1 MSPAPI
7 DCLQQANA
15 ILGEG
20 PLWHPEQKALY
31 WIDIVRP
38 AIYRM
43 VPGLG
48 QTGNWPMP
56 SAVGA
61 FGLCQ
66 NGLLIV
72 ALENEAV
79 CLFDPVTAK
88 LQPFVDPISVCGPVG
103 IQGRY
108 NDGRVDAL
116 GNFWLGWLSHD
127 RQQPGALYR
136 IDAAGGVSRVLDDPV
151 APNGL
156 GWSPDARTLYFTDSH
171 INTIWAY
178 ECDLETGAL
187 GSRREFAKQDRSKGI
202 FDGLCVDAAGNV
214 WTALYGGG
222 AVVQLAPDGQEQAR
236 VDLPVRLVTSCCF
249 GGARLQDL
257 FVTTAIRGQSAAE
270 LSPQPLA
277 GSVFSTSIALPG
289 IAEQLYT
296 YLGYQNVI
304 KE

>member
-1 MSPAPI
+1 MSPAPV

-31 WIDIVRP
+31 WIDVIRP

-43 VPGLG
+43 VPGKG

-61 FGLCQ
+61 FALCRSGQ
-66 NGLLIV
+66 LIV

-79 CLFDPVTAK
+79 CLFDPVTGK
-88 LQPFVDPISVCGPVG
+88 LQPFVDPVSICGPRG
-103 IQGRY
+103 NQGRY

-136 IDAAGGVSRVLDDPV
+136 IDAAGGVKRVLDDPV

-156 GWSPDARTLYFTDSH
+156 GWSPDGRTLYFTDSH

-178 ECDLETGAL
+178 ACDLATGVL
-187 GSRREFAKQDRSKGI
+187 GARRELAKQDRSEGV
-202 FDGLCVDAAGNV
+202 FDGLCVDAQGNI

-222 AVVQLAPDGQEQAR
+222 AVVQLAPDGRER
-236 VDLPVRLVTSCCF
+236 MRIDLPVRLVTSCCL
-249 GGARLQDL
+249 GGDRLQDL
-257 FVTTAIRGQSAAE
+257 LITTAIRRQNTAE
-270 LSPQPLA
+270 LVTQPLA
-277 GSVFSTSIALPG
+277 GSVFSIPIALPG
-289 IAEQLYT
+289 IAEHLWT
-296 YLGYQNVI
+296 NLGYQNI
-304 KE
+304 